1 MKLPVERVLSVL
13 TVVLLVA
20 IAGIGYSYYQGI
32 GQIADTE
39 EETTSTA
46 ARLVLLKRSRE
57 LAPLS
62 TLLKEKA
69 EQLAQAEKGIPATGS
84 TLNIY
89 DVVTASSQRT
99 WIELRT
105 VEFVGT
111 EVPSAVTSP
120 TPLPTPA
127 RPPAPPRATA
137 TPTPTP
143 PRPLAPPRYA
153 IARFTVSASGSLAQ
167 ISRFIQDLQSSR
179 NVSLVPDDI
188 SVIRE
193 KGSWLVSV
201 ALLQIIRSG

>member
-1 MKLPVERVLSVL
+1 MKLPLERVLTIL

-32 GQIADTE
+32 GQLADTE

-62 TLLKEKA
+62 TTLKEK
-69 EQLAQAEKGIPATGS
+69 EQQLAQAEKGIPLTGS
-84 TLNIY
+84 TLSIY
-89 DVVTASSQRT
+89 DVVTSASQRT
-99 WIELRT
+99 GVGLRT

-111 EVPSAVTSP
+111 EVPSATTSP
-120 TPLPTPA
+120 TPSPTPA

-137 TPTPTP
+137 TP
-143 PRPLAPPRYA
+143 LAPPRYA
-153 IARFTVSASGSLAQ
+153 VARFTVSASGSLDQA
-167 ISRFIQDLQSSR
+167 SKFIRDLQSTKD
-179 NVSLVPDDI
+179 VSLVPDDI

-193 KGSWLVSV
+193 KDSWLVSV

>member
-1 MKLPVERVLSVL
+1 MKLPLERVLSVL

-32 GQIADTE
+32 GQIVDTE

-57 LAPLS
+57 LAPLR
-62 TLLKEKA
+62 TLLKEKE

-99 WIELRT
+99 GIELRT

-111 EVPSAVTSP
+111 KAPSAIATP
-120 TPLPTPA
+120 TPAPA
-127 RPPAPPRATA
+127 RPPPGAPP
-137 TPTPTP
+137 P
-143 PRPLAPPRYA
+143 PPPPLPAPSRYT
-153 IARFTVSASGSLAQ
+153 IARFTVSASGSLDQA
-167 ISRFIQDLQSSR
+167 SKFIRDIQATK

-193 KGSWLVSV
+193 KDSWLVSV